1 MEAPAVGFLDL
12 PREIRDEIYTLLL
25 CNVQISK
32 PKLGGDVHLGIL
44 RANRQIGN
52 EANEIFRKV
61 NRFVLFKTDLRARKT
76 YDILRIIDS
85 KYLSIPMMKTRNPVL
100 LHDFNG
106 FIMKYE
112 ISEADKSEKDRQRLE
127 FVMLHRDLH
136 LLCLCL
142 QNFRETVTFAENTE
156 HKIILPNPV
165 KGVDT
170 SFPTVDQQEAF
181 LAPFSKL
188 RGFKDV
194 SFHGQVNLTLT
205 DRIIRQVQIKPE
217 ELKRD
222 AILQDLRNQDQ
233 LGDEY
238 LQQDN
243 LEKSCKAW
251 AGACNKI
258 DLLGHPSG
266 APYEYLSESTP
277 WMNEVH
283 ELFFELNRKLSTGT
297 IRIIE
302 AKLNDEPALVPD
314 LARLALRRI
323 NQAMFR
329 GAFPDAIWRPSTAS
343 RADMFR
349 QKATIFRL
357 IKQPQKA
364 TKEIKHALALCPH
377 DYEIRKERA
386 AVEQMRHEF
395 ELTRTALEESTRR
408 RPLEST
414 RAWFGPAW

>member
-205 DRIIRQVQIKPE
+205 DRIIRQ
-217 ELKRD
+217 
-222 AILQDLRNQDQ
+222 ALRNQDQ

-277 WMNEVH
+277 WMNQMH
-283 ELFFELNRKLSTGT
+283 ELFFELNRKLSTVT

-302 AKLNDEPALVPD
+302 ANLNDDPALVPD

-357 IKQPQKA
+357 TKQPQKA
-364 TKEIKHALALCPH
+364 TKEIKHAFALCPH

-386 AVEQMRHEF
+386 AVEHMRHEV